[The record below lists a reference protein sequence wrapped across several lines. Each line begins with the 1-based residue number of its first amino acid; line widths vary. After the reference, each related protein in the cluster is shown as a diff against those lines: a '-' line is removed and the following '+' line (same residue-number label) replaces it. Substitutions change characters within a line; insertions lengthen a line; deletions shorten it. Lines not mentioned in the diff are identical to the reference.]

1 MNDKRSSAALLRL
14 ATFVFLL
21 VLLSAMGLVK
31 ATSLDS
37 FKWQYRL
44 LIIDVSMHTDRSALE
59 SLLNAHVKDIEDRK
73 LRVILYTQDAIVE
86 AFTNTPLLLEREVVE
101 NMLANKYSILVG
113 LDGGIKSFYEPSAN
127 TIDINQVFADIDGM
141 PMRKLERQ
149 N

>member
-1 MNDKRSSAALLRL
+1 VNDKRSSAALLRL

>member
-1 MNDKRSSAALLRL
+1 VNDKRSSAALLRL

-141 PMRKLERQ
+141 PMRRLERQ

>member
-1 MNDKRSSAALLRL
+1 
-14 ATFVFLL
+14 
-21 VLLSAMGLVK
+21 MGLVK